1 MLLTVPEDLHGV
13 CGLEA
18 RLVSVE
24 MDGEKESSGDSAKRG
39 AEGDDH

>member
-1 MLLTVPEDLHGV
+1 M